1 MALMQS
7 MCYRLVTDATASVN
21 CELNLRKTTATAMG
35 MRELDAF
42 GLVFD
47 LLSPFLHRT
56 AHLIY
61 CNAHTSTDAHL
72 KSAEPPSVNAGLL
85 NVVQGDD
92 EHTSKCLSS

>member
-1 MALMQS
+1 

-21 CELNLRKTTATAMG
+21 CVLNLRKPTATAMR

-47 LLSPFLHRT
+47 LLSPFND
-56 AHLIY
+56 LIY